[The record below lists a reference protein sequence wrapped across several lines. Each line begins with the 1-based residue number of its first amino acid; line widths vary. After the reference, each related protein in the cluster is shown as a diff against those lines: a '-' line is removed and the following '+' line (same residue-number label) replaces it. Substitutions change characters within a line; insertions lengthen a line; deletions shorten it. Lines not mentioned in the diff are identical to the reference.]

1 MKKLVQLGALIMSL
15 TLFAA
20 GCGKEE
26 EKTPAQKLYPVSIN
40 GSEIKVGETKV
51 QTLLDAG
58 FKVTVSDSS
67 ADFSEITQFEIDPE
81 QELEANTYYSGGSV
95 WITDSIFANISV
107 ATEEAMQ

>member
-1 MKKLVQLGALIMSL
+1 M
-15 TLFAA
+15 
-20 GCGKEE
+20 
-26 EKTPAQKLYPVSIN
+26 
-40 GSEIKVGETKV
+40 

-95 WITDSIFANISV
+95 WITDSIFANI
-107 ATEEAMQ
+107 

>member
-51 QTLLDAG
+51 QTLLMLGLKSLFQTAR
-58 FKVTVSDSS
+58 
-67 ADFSEITQFEIDPE
+67 
-81 QELEANTYYSGGSV
+81 L
-95 WITDSIFANISV
+95 IFPKLRNLRLIRNRS
-107 ATEEAMQ
+107 